1 MTSFPKANAFLGL
14 GLVFLG
20 GCSVSPMPDNIEQV
34 SRGGGYQAQYREPP
48 SAIAKPVFLES
59 ATMNAQRCKPLLGG
73 GFTDMAQGG
82 KGGKLAALP
91 LLGER
96 VTRNDLVDVRVDD
109 DEVLNG
115 SYVISRDGTLKLPF
129 LDPIRAQGRTTD
141 DIEADLG
148 RALLAEGFYETLPRL
163 SVRVTDFASVS
174 VGVNGAVFEPH
185 AVEIGGVPGDQIDSE
200 RQTALGSST
209 EARNLSAAI
218 RAAGG
223 LRPDADLSA
232 VELRRANRTYRLDL
246 RDLFAGRTNA
256 DVMLLTGDEIFV
268 HSRDCFQDDLMKPGP
283 LSPPGVTLF
292 LSNLTQPA
300 LHNASSAIGREVREV
315 PYGTRYIQAVVDS
328 NCVGGAQVT
337 SARRSALLAS
347 RNPMTGVSTVIERK
361 IEPLLRRADRDDYDP
376 YVLPG
381 DALACYDSSVTNLAE
396 AARVLGLIGALT
408 LFNKSSGSD

>member
-1 MTSFPKANAFLGL
+1 MAAKKTLRVRQTGSPIRRNETQRKTLVGL

-148 RALLAEGFYETLPRL
+148 RALLAEGFYETLY
-163 SVRVTDFASVS
+163 ASVPDHRLIAIDEALHF
-174 VGVNGAVFEPH
+174 VML
-185 AVEIGGVPGDQIDSE
+185 DQPE
-200 RQTALGSST
+200 AFWAAARTALS
-209 EARNLSAAI
+209 L
-218 RAAGG
+218 
-223 LRPDADLSA
+223 
-232 VELRRANRTYRLDL
+232 
-246 RDLFAGRTNA
+246 
-256 DVMLLTGDEIFV
+256 
-268 HSRDCFQDDLMKPGP
+268 
-283 LSPPGVTLF
+283 
-292 LSNLTQPA
+292 
-300 LHNASSAIGREVREV
+300 
-315 PYGTRYIQAVVDS
+315 
-328 NCVGGAQVT
+328 
-337 SARRSALLAS
+337 
-347 RNPMTGVSTVIERK
+347 
-361 IEPLLRRADRDDYDP
+361 
-376 YVLPG
+376 
-381 DALACYDSSVTNLAE
+381 
-396 AARVLGLIGALT
+396 
-408 LFNKSSGSD
+408 